1 MTEIGAEAG
10 VTGPNLYSYFASKAD
25 LLRAAV
31 ERATHAVWIDLD
43 AALAA
48 HRRPRAALAD
58 VVAGYIRI
66 AGGWSANVVD
76 LSGEPGIAD
85 LSRSYRREYVAEW
98 VELTAASRSE
108 TGQPTARVLVHIA
121 LSLIDELSRTPH
133 LAAAPGF
140 RANLGAMTQS
150 VLLAPV

>member
-25 LLRAAV
+25 LLRAVV

-48 HRRPRAALAD
+48 HRRPRSALPA

-66 AGGWSANVVD
+66 AGGWSANGVD
-76 LSGEPGIAD
+76 LSGEPGIAA

-108 TGQPTARVLVHIA
+108 TGQPMARALVHIA

-133 LAAAPGF
+133 LATAPGF
-140 RANLGAMTQS
+140 RANLAAMTQS
-150 VLLAPV
+150 VLLARV